1 MDNNNK
7 IYGNDILNSELLGMN
22 TLKKLQEELNSNK
35 RKQVNLIDMKL
46 SRAKA
51 ARDDKR
57 EKMKAADLFAVKET
71 LNSIYKE
78 YHEKMSTKKISTLEE
93 FAGILLVGLALYDAL
108 DSKSL
113 EGKKDEVSE
122 YKKLLDDYKKVKSKI
137 EKYERYSKKYASEKE
152 IEDFEIERKEL
163 LVQSRELEKKL
174 NDFTITFFSEVFR
187 DYQNFKQFLKEDD
200 TKEDKRAVTLK
211 TLAELSTLDSYV
223 TRLPEDEN
231 EINIYE
237 KLENYK
243 NEFQEIL
250 IPSVEDKE
258 SANETLMDRL
268 DDIMN
273 AIENNGNIINVAIH
287 LLWANVLLK
296 HNIMRFPA
304 IAEDYSDLK
313 IVKEIKA
320 LRNTVLTYYAGDENG
335 DLSYVNEVPV
345 KIKKKSDFSSNRLFE
360 KANAI
365 NGIGRQEE
373 EFEKKG
379 TRRKFEPEVVEK
391 HFDDLF
397 YDLLILNHNKYLEAN
412 GKLEGILQTKTFQD
426 LKSDKPYLN
435 INGTDKVFGNIF
447 FNEENGTVN
456 MTCTLEDFCFISNAL
471 QAIEVLQK
479 DGSYKNVVNF
489 FQSDSEWYQNN
500 KYKLKER
507 FAGDIN
513 NYIMVSDEVI
523 EIKENLEKGKY
534 ETAEEKENEFKLSFL
549 DIRALYYLLISF
561 NTEENAERNNA
572 GFLLSRRN
580 FFNKTVRKM
589 MKIEVKS
596 LESEIEEAQKEFDEE
611 TGEQFIEVNDDFEK
625 GVLGEKREDIASL
638 EKMEKKEKIKD
649 DIIEREYLNM
659 QNNIVNSIKG
669 LIQKILNLSKIMKDL
684 KVEELNG
691 FEKVVNNIKD
701 FDFEKNEKLKE
712 NKVYKNVEGIKRLE
726 DHKKAQEEI
735 IRAIYGETL

>member
-1 MDNNNK
+1 MDNK

-93 FAGILLVGLALYDAL
+93 FTGILLVGLALYDAL

-174 NDFTITFFSEVFR
+174 NDFTFTFFSEVFR
-187 DYQNFKQFLKEDD
+187 DYKNFKQFLKEDD
-200 TKEDKRAVTLK
+200 KKEDKRAITLK

-231 EINIYE
+231 EVNIYE
-237 KLENYK
+237 KLSNYQD
-243 NEFQEIL
+243 EFKEMI

-258 SANETLMDRL
+258 NTNETLVDKL
-268 DDIMN
+268 DDIMKEVG
-273 AIENNGNIINVAIH
+273 INGNIINIAIH
-287 LLWANVLLK
+287 LLWANILLK

-304 IAEDYSDLK
+304 IAEDFSDLK

-335 DLSYVNEVPV
+335 GLSYVNEVPV
-345 KIKKKSDFSSNRLFE
+345 KIKKKNDFSSNRLFE

-365 NGIGRQEE
+365 NGIGKQED

-379 TRRKFEPEVVEK
+379 ARRKFEPEVVDK

-397 YDLLILNHNKYLEAN
+397 YDLLILNHNKYLETN
-412 GKLEGILQTKTFQD
+412 GKSEGILQPKTFQD
-426 LKSDKPYLN
+426 LKSDKSYLN
-435 INGTDKVFGNIF
+435 INGIDKNFGNIF
-447 FNEENGTVN
+447 FDEENGTVN
-456 MTCTLEDFCFISNAL
+456 MICTLEDFCFISNAL
-471 QAIEVLQK
+471 QAVEVLQK
-479 DGSYKNVVNF
+479 EGSYRNVVNF

-500 KYKLKER
+500 KYKLKGQ
-507 FAGDIN
+507 FDTDLT
-513 NYIMVSDEVI
+513 NYIVVTDEAL
-523 EIKENLEKGKY
+523 EIKENLEEGKY
-534 ETAEEKENEFKLSFL
+534 ETKEEKEKEFKLSFL
-549 DIRALYYLLISF
+549 DMRALYYLLVSF
-561 NTEENAERNNA
+561 NENENAERENA

-589 MKIEVKS
+589 MKIETKS
-596 LESEIEEAQKEFDEE
+596 LEAEIEEAQKEFDEE

-625 GVLGEKREDIASL
+625 GVLGEKKEEISSL
-638 EKMEKKEKIKD
+638 EKEENKEKIKNN
-649 DIIEREYLNM
+649 IIEREYLNM

-669 LIQKILNLSKIMKDL
+669 LIQKILNLSKIMRDL
-684 KVEELNG
+684 KVEEISD
-691 FEKVVNNIKD
+691 FENLVNNIKD

-712 NKVYKNVEGIKRLE
+712 KKIYEGAVGMKRLE
-726 DHKKAQEEI
+726 DHKKAQKEI
-735 IRAIYGETL
+735 IRAIYGETV

>member
-1 MDNNNK
+1 MDNK

-93 FAGILLVGLALYDAL
+93 FTGILLVGLALYDAL

-174 NDFTITFFSEVFR
+174 NDFTFTFFSEVFR
-187 DYQNFKQFLKEDD
+187 DYKNFKQFLKEDD
-200 TKEDKRAVTLK
+200 TKEDKRAITLK

-231 EINIYE
+231 EVNIYE
-237 KLENYK
+237 KLSNYQD
-243 NEFQEIL
+243 EFKEMI

-258 SANETLMDRL
+258 NTNETLIDKL
-268 DDIMN
+268 DDIMKEVG
-273 AIENNGNIINVAIH
+273 INGNIINIAIH
-287 LLWANVLLK
+287 LLWANILLR

-304 IAEDYSDLK
+304 IAEDFSDLK

-335 DLSYVNEVPV
+335 GLSYVNEVPV
-345 KIKKKSDFSSNRLFE
+345 KIKKKNSFSSNRLFE

-365 NGIGRQEE
+365 NGIGKQED

-379 TRRKFEPEVVEK
+379 ARRKFEPEVVDK

-397 YDLLILNHNKYLEAN
+397 YDLLILNHNKYLETN
-412 GKLEGILQTKTFQD
+412 GKSEGILQPKTFQD

-435 INGTDKVFGNIF
+435 INGIDKIFGNIF
-447 FNEENGTVN
+447 FDEENGTVN

-471 QAIEVLQK
+471 QAVEVLQK
-479 DGSYKNVVNF
+479 EGSYRNVVNF

-500 KYKLKER
+500 KYKLKGQ
-507 FAGDIN
+507 FDTDLT
-513 NYIMVSDEVI
+513 NYIVVTDEAL
-523 EIKENLEKGKY
+523 EIKENLEEGKY
-534 ETAEEKENEFKLSFL
+534 ETKEEKEKEFKLSFL
-549 DIRALYYLLISF
+549 DMRALYYLLVSF
-561 NTEENAERNNA
+561 NENENAERGNA

-589 MKIEVKS
+589 MKIETKS
-596 LESEIEEAQKEFDEE
+596 LEAEIEEAQKEFDEE

-625 GVLGEKREDIASL
+625 GVLGEKKEEISSL
-638 EKMEKKEKIKD
+638 EKEENKEKIKNN
-649 DIIEREYLNM
+649 IIEREYLNM

-669 LIQKILNLSKIMKDL
+669 LIQKILNLSKIMRDL
-684 KVEELNG
+684 KVEEISD
-691 FEKVVNNIKD
+691 FENLVNNIKD

-712 NKVYKNVEGIKRLE
+712 KKIYEGAVGMKRLE
-726 DHKKAQEEI
+726 DHKKAQKEI
-735 IRAIYGETL
+735 IRAIYGETV

>member
-1 MDNNNK
+1 MDNK

-93 FAGILLVGLALYDAL
+93 FTGILLVGLALYDAL

-174 NDFTITFFSEVFR
+174 NDFTFTFFSEVFR
-187 DYQNFKQFLKEDD
+187 DYKNFKQFLKEDD
-200 TKEDKRAVTLK
+200 TKEDKRAITLK

-231 EINIYE
+231 EVNIYE
-237 KLENYK
+237 KLSNYQD
-243 NEFQEIL
+243 EFKEMI

-258 SANETLMDRL
+258 NTNETLVDKL
-268 DDIMN
+268 DDIMKEVG
-273 AIENNGNIINVAIH
+273 INGNIINIAIH
-287 LLWANVLLK
+287 LLWANILLR

-304 IAEDYSDLK
+304 IAEDFSDLK

-335 DLSYVNEVPV
+335 GLSYVNEVPV
-345 KIKKKSDFSSNRLFE
+345 KIKKKNDFSSNRLFE

-365 NGIGRQEE
+365 NGIGKQED

-379 TRRKFEPEVVEK
+379 ARRKFEPEVVDK

-397 YDLLILNHNKYLEAN
+397 YDLLILNHNKYLETN
-412 GKLEGILQTKTFQD
+412 GKSEGILQPKTFQD

-435 INGTDKVFGNIF
+435 INGIDKIFGNIF
-447 FNEENGTVN
+447 FDEENGTVN

-471 QAIEVLQK
+471 QAVEVLQK
-479 DGSYKNVVNF
+479 EGSYRNVVNF

-500 KYKLKER
+500 KYKLKGQ
-507 FAGDIN
+507 FDTDLT
-513 NYIMVSDEVI
+513 NYIVVTDEAL
-523 EIKENLEKGKY
+523 EIKENLEEGKY
-534 ETAEEKENEFKLSFL
+534 ETKEEKEKEFKLSFL
-549 DIRALYYLLISF
+549 DMRALYYLLVSF
-561 NTEENAERNNA
+561 NENENAERGNA

-589 MKIEVKS
+589 MKIETKS
-596 LESEIEEAQKEFDEE
+596 LEAEIEEAQKEFDEE

-625 GVLGEKREDIASL
+625 GVLGEKKEEISSL
-638 EKMEKKEKIKD
+638 EKEENKEKIKNN
-649 DIIEREYLNM
+649 IIEREYLNM

-669 LIQKILNLSKIMKDL
+669 LIQKILNLSKIMRDL
-684 KVEELNG
+684 KVEEISD
-691 FEKVVNNIKD
+691 FENLVNNIKD

-712 NKVYKNVEGIKRLE
+712 KKIYEGAVGMKRLE
-726 DHKKAQEEI
+726 DHKKAQKEI
-735 IRAIYGETL
+735 IRAIYGETV

>member
-1 MDNNNK
+1 MDNK

-93 FAGILLVGLALYDAL
+93 FTGILLVGLALYDAL

-122 YKKLLDDYKKVKSKI
+122 YKKLLEDYKKVKSKI

-174 NDFTITFFSEVFR
+174 NDFTFTFFSEVFR
-187 DYQNFKQFLKEDD
+187 DYKNFKQFLKEDD
-200 TKEDKRAVTLK
+200 TKEDKRAITLK

-231 EINIYE
+231 EVNIYE
-237 KLENYK
+237 KLSNYQD
-243 NEFQEIL
+243 EFKEMI

-258 SANETLMDRL
+258 NTNETLIDKL
-268 DDIMN
+268 DDIMKEVG
-273 AIENNGNIINVAIH
+273 INGNIINIAIH
-287 LLWANVLLK
+287 LLWANILLR

-304 IAEDYSDLK
+304 IAEDFSDLK

-335 DLSYVNEVPV
+335 GLSYVNEVPV
-345 KIKKKSDFSSNRLFE
+345 KIKKKNDFSSNRLFE

-365 NGIGRQEE
+365 NGIGKQED

-379 TRRKFEPEVVEK
+379 ARRKFEPEVVDK

-397 YDLLILNHNKYLEAN
+397 YDLLILNHNKYLETN
-412 GKLEGILQTKTFQD
+412 GKSEGILQPKTFQD

-435 INGTDKVFGNIF
+435 INGIDKIFGNIF
-447 FNEENGTVN
+447 FDEENGTVN
-456 MTCTLEDFCFISNAL
+456 MNCTLEDFCFISNAL
-471 QAIEVLQK
+471 QAVEVLQK
-479 DGSYKNVVNF
+479 EGSYRNVVNF

-500 KYKLKER
+500 KYKLKGQ
-507 FAGDIN
+507 FDTDLT
-513 NYIMVSDEVI
+513 NYIVVTDEAL
-523 EIKENLEKGKY
+523 EIKENLEEGKY
-534 ETAEEKENEFKLSFL
+534 ETKEEKEKEFKLSFL
-549 DIRALYYLLISF
+549 DMRALYYLLVSF
-561 NTEENAERNNA
+561 NENENAERGNA

-589 MKIEVKS
+589 MKIETKS
-596 LESEIEEAQKEFDEE
+596 LEAEIEEAQKEFDEE

-625 GVLGEKREDIASL
+625 GVLGEKKEEISSL
-638 EKMEKKEKIKD
+638 EKEENKEKIKNN
-649 DIIEREYLNM
+649 IIEREYLNM

-669 LIQKILNLSKIMKDL
+669 LIQKILNLSKIMRDL
-684 KVEELNG
+684 KVEEISD
-691 FEKVVNNIKD
+691 FENLVNNIKD

-712 NKVYKNVEGIKRLE
+712 KKIYEGVVGMKRLE
-726 DHKKAQEEI
+726 DHKKAQKEI
-735 IRAIYGETL
+735 IRAIYGETV